1 MTTKRQLEA
10 NQRNAARST
19 GPRTDEGKQA
29 SRLNAIKHGLLAD
42 TVFVPSL
49 DDRDEWERFRADLL
63 ESLQPDSALEDL
75 LAERVV
81 GTAWRLARVARYE
94 RDAIDDE
101 VEAERL
107 AMEPEAKRQAAQR
120 SYRTMK
126 EIAGTMGRHPPQL
139 PNLFMLEQIG
149 RYEGHLHRQFMQCL
163 HELQRVQARR
173 LGTTE
178 AAPAAVDVVLSHD
191 VIDRTPQS

>member
-19 GPRTDEGKQA
+19 GPRTDEGKRA

-49 DDRDEWERFRADLL
+49 DDRDEWERFRTDLL
-63 ESLQPDSALEDL
+63 ESLQPDNALEDL

-94 RDAIDDE
+94 RDAIDDA
-101 VEAERL
+101 VEAQRL
-107 AMEPEAKRQAAQR
+107 AMEPEAKRQAAKR
-120 SYRTMK
+120 SYRTME
-126 EIAGTMGRHPPQL
+126 EIEGTMGRHKPQL
-139 PNLFMLEQIG
+139 PKLFMLEQIA

-191 VIDRTPQS
+191 VIERAPHA

>member
-10 NQRNAARST
+10 NRRNAAKST
-19 GPRTDEGKQA
+19 GPRSDEGKQA

-49 DDRDEWERFRADLL
+49 DDRDEWERYRADVLQ
-63 ESLQPDSALEDL
+63 SLQPDGALEEL

-94 RDAIDDE
+94 RDAIDDA
-101 VEAERL
+101 VQAQRL
-107 AMEPEAKRQAAQR
+107 AAAPEAKPRAPPR
-120 SYRTMK
+120 RYRTV
-126 EIAGTMGRHPPQL
+126 EELAGTMERHPPQL
-139 PNLFMLEQIG
+139 PKLFIVEQIA

-191 VIDRTPQS
+191 VIERAPEA

>member
-10 NQRNAARST
+10 NQRNAAKST

-63 ESLQPDSALEDL
+63 ESLQPDNALEDL

-94 RDAIDDE
+94 RDAIDAA
-101 VEAERL
+101 VEAQRL
-107 AMEPEAKRQAAQR
+107 AADPV
-120 SYRTMK
+120 
-126 EIAGTMGRHPPQL
+126 EIAGTMERHPPQL
-139 PNLFMLEQIG
+139 PRLFIVEQIA

-163 HELQRVQARR
+163 HELQRGQARR

-191 VIDRTPQS
+191 VIERAAEA

>member
-1 MTTKRQLEA
+1 MTTRRQLEA
-10 NQRNAARST
+10 NQRNAAKST

-94 RDAIDDE
+94 RDAMDHA
-101 VEAERL
+101 VEDQRL
-107 AMEPEAKRQAAQR
+107 AADAEAKRQAPQR
-120 SYRTMK
+120 RYRTVE
-126 EIAGTMGRHPPQL
+126 EIAGTMERHPPQL
-139 PNLFMLEQIG
+139 PKLFIVEQIA

-191 VIDRTPQS
+191 VIERAPEA

>member
-10 NQRNAARST
+10 NQRNAAKST

-63 ESLQPDSALEDL
+63 ESLQPGSALEDL
-75 LAERVV
+75 LAERMV
-81 GTAWRLARVARYE
+81 GTAWRLARVARFE
-94 RDAIDDE
+94 RDAIDDAI
-101 VEAERL
+101 EAQRL

-126 EIAGTMGRHPPQL
+126 EIEGTMGRHKPQL
-139 PNLFMLEQIG
+139 PKLFMVEQIA

-173 LGTTE
+173 LGTSE
-178 AAPAAVDVVLSHD
+178 AAPAAVDIVLSHD
-191 VIDRTPQS
+191 VIERAPEA